1 MTLINLPFSFPGFE
15 VNEVREDAELLEIAA
30 TSIQNAAKCPDC
42 HKNSSRVHSYY
53 TRATA
58 DLPISDRRVR
68 LLLTVKR
75 FRCRNVGCARS
86 TFVESLPNLVA
97 KSARRT
103 KRLDTE
109 LEAIA
114 FALGGQAGSR
124 LAPKLK
130 MPVSGDTLLRLIR
143 NSFVTDQDKPE
154 VIGVDDWARCR
165 GRVYGTILVD
175 LERRRAI
182 ELLPDRTAETL
193 AEWLRTHPSVK
204 IVARDRSSEYARG
217 ISMGAPQ
224 AFQVADRWHLL
235 VNLREALERL
245 LDRLRPAFSTLVT
258 AITQENPVRRLRH
271 RSRETE
277 LAMLERKRR
286 RKALYTQ
293 IHQMQQAGYPIRV
306 IARRLSK
313 SPMTIYKYLSMPEFP
328 QMIARKKRPS
338 ILDPYR
344 DYLSQRWEAGCR
356 NASQLWR
363 EIRGMGYQGTRRQVL
378 RWAYERRDIPAS
390 TTPRKYLEQSPQEQ
404 PVLNSIK
411 VRPKQTLFPVAR
423 RLVWLFLLPSNKLE
437 TDDLNLRDQLLKH
450 PVLAQAC
457 SLAQDFQHLVREGQ
471 SQEFEKWLQKCKT
484 SDIPEFMN
492 LALGM
497 RKDFAAVKAAM
508 SSRWSNGQTEG
519 QVNRL
524 KSLKRQMY
532 GRAKLD
538 LLRLRFLYPP

>member
-1 MTLINLPFSFPGFE
+1 
-15 VNEVREDAELLEIAA
+15 VNAVREDAELLEISA
-30 TSIQNAAKCPDC
+30 TSTQTTARCPDC
-42 HKNSSRVHSYY
+42 HRDSNQVHSYY
-53 TRATA
+53 TRAPA
-58 DLPISDRRVR
+58 DLPISDRRIQ

-75 FRCRNVGCARS
+75 FRCRNLDCARS
-86 TFVESLPNLVA
+86 TFVESLPHLVA

-103 KRLDTE
+103 KRLDTA

-124 LAPKLK
+124 LTPQLN

-143 NSFVTDQDKPE
+143 NSHVTDQDKPE
-154 VIGVDDWARCR
+154 VIGVDDWAKCR

-182 ELLPDRTAETL
+182 ELLPDRKAETL
-193 AEWLRTHPSVK
+193 ADWLRTHPSVK

-245 LDRLRPAFSTLVT
+245 LDRLRPAFGSLVT
-258 AITQENPVRRLRH
+258 SSTQENPVLRLRH

-277 LAMLERKRR
+277 LATQERQRC
-286 RKALYTQ
+286 RKALHTE
-293 IHQMQQAGYPIRV
+293 IHQLLQGGYAIRV
-306 IARRLSK
+306 IARQLNK

-328 QMIARKKRPS
+328 QNIARKKRPS

-363 EIRGMGYQGTRRQVL
+363 EIQVMGYPGTRRQVL
-378 RWAYERRDIPAS
+378 RWAYERRDIPSS
-390 TTPRKYLEQSPQEQ
+390 TTPKKYLEQPPQEQ
-404 PVLNSIK
+404 PLLSSI
-411 VRPKQTLFPVAR
+411 RIPPKQLLLPVAR
-423 RLVWLFLLPSNKLE
+423 RLVWLFLLPDSKLE
-437 TDDLNLRDQLLKH
+437 PEDLNLRDQLLNH

-457 SLAQDFQHLVREGQ
+457 MLALNFQHLVRESQ
-471 SQEFEKWLQKCKT
+471 PQEFEGWLQKCET
-484 SDIPEFMN
+484 SGIPEFLN
-492 LALGM
+492 LAMGM
-497 RKDFAAVKAAM
+497 RKDLAAIKAAM
-508 SSRWSNGQTEG
+508 SSSWSNGQTEG

-524 KSLKRQMY
+524 KLLKRQMY

-538 LLRLRFLYPP
+538 LLRLRFLHPT